1 MKSLGYVECNGLSG
15 AVVAADRMLKTADVE
30 LNSIQ
35 NTKGNGWVT
44 LQVSGELSAITV
56 AVQAVKDYL
65 PDVYVTSAIIG
76 RPATGLNSLGK
87 TDLLQPNPEKQQN
100 IAEKEKVTE
109 PSSIKEEIVQKSE
122 NSAEPSVQTERSLEV
137 KDEIEASDSSSDKQD
152 TNSNDNEVT
161 CNMCGDPKC
170 PRKLGEPHKKC
181 IHYNELKKK

>member
-1 MKSLGYVECNGLSG
+1 MSG
-15 AVVAADRMLKTADVE
+15 AIVAADRMLKTADVE
-30 LNSIQ
+30 LSSIQ

-44 LQVSGELSAITV
+44 LQVSGELSAIIV

-65 PDVYVTSAIIG
+65 PDVYVTSAVIG

-87 TDLLQPNPEKQQN
+87 TDLLQPNSKKQQSKN
-100 IAEKEKVTE
+100 IAEKKEVTE
-109 PSSIKEEIVQKSE
+109 PSLIKEKLIKKSE
-122 NSAEPSVQTERSLEV
+122 NSDEPNVQVERSLED
-137 KDEIEASDSSSDKQD
+137 KDEINDKQD
-152 TNSNDNEVT
+152 INSNDDEVT